1 MNKIPS
7 ETEEIAKRLEEGVR
21 DVFHSQKYMDYL
33 KVMSQFHEYSL
44 NNTLLIMMQRPS
56 ASIVA
61 GYNAWKQMGRRV
73 NRGEKGIRILAPSPY
88 TLKVEQTQKNEKG
101 EIIKDQKGNAVKEI
115 VEIKKI
121 AFRPVSVFDVEQFT
135 AISKVSDIPIVTESI
150 TGSQIK
156 GYCTRDKIV
165 LNESNSDLQNLK
177 TLVHELAHH
186 KLHFSPENELK
197 SRQTKEVEAESIAY
211 MVCQHFGIDTSEYSF
226 GYIAGWSSGKD
237 VKELKGSLEVI
248 KGTASGM
255 IKRIDESLAEVDKM
269 IGLRKSCLSQLRKN
283 QEIVKEN
290 NTTKEVRAVEVLR

>member
-1 MNKIPS
+1 MNKIQS

-61 GYNAWKQMGRRV
+61 GYNAWKQMGRQV

-88 TLKVEQTQKNEKG
+88 TLN
-101 EIIKDQKGNAVKEI
+101 
-115 VEIKKI
+115 
-121 AFRPVSVFDVEQFT
+121 
-135 AISKVSDIPIVTESI
+135 
-150 TGSQIK
+150 
-156 GYCTRDKIV
+156 
-165 LNESNSDLQNLK
+165 
-177 TLVHELAHH
+177 
-186 KLHFSPENELK
+186 
-197 SRQTKEVEAESIAY
+197 
-211 MVCQHFGIDTSEYSF
+211 IDTSEYSF

>member
-1 MNKIPS
+1 MNKIQS

-61 GYNAWKQMGRRV
+61 GYNAWKQMGRQV

-121 AFRPVSVFDVEQFT
+121 AFRPVSVFDVEQTAGKELPQLTSALIGTSEKYRQIFT

-177 TLVHELAHH
+177 T
-186 KLHFSPENELK
+186 
-197 SRQTKEVEAESIAY
+197 
-211 MVCQHFGIDTSEYSF
+211 
-226 GYIAGWSSGKD
+226 
-237 VKELKGSLEVI
+237 GS
-248 KGTASGM
+248 
-255 IKRIDESLAEVDKM
+255 
-269 IGLRKSCLSQLRKN
+269 
-283 QEIVKEN
+283 
-290 NTTKEVRAVEVLR
+290 

>member
-1 MNKIPS
+1 MNKIQS

-61 GYNAWKQMGRRV
+61 GYNAWKQMGRQV

-121 AFRPVSVFDVEQFT
+121 AFRPVSVFDVEQTAGKELPQLTSALIGTSEKYRQIFT

-165 LNESNSDLQNLK
+165 L
-177 TLVHELAHH
+177 
-186 KLHFSPENELK
+186 
-197 SRQTKEVEAESIAY
+197 
-211 MVCQHFGIDTSEYSF
+211 
-226 GYIAGWSSGKD
+226 
-237 VKELKGSLEVI
+237 KELKGSLEVI

>member
-1 MNKIPS
+1 MNKIQS

-61 GYNAWKQMGRRV
+61 GYNAWKQMGRQV

-121 AFRPVSVFDVEQFT
+121 AFRPVSVFDVEQT
-135 AISKVSDIPIVTESI
+135 A
-150 TGSQIK
+150 G
-156 GYCTRDKIV
+156 
-165 LNESNSDLQNLK
+165 
-177 TLVHELAHH
+177 
-186 KLHFSPENELK
+186 
-197 SRQTKEVEAESIAY
+197 AESIAY

>member
-1 MNKIPS
+1 MNKIQS

-61 GYNAWKQMGRRV
+61 GYNAWKQMGRQV
-73 NRGEKGIRILAPSPY
+73 NRGE
-88 TLKVEQTQKNEKG
+88 
-101 EIIKDQKGNAVKEI
+101 
-115 VEIKKI
+115 
-121 AFRPVSVFDVEQFT
+121 
-135 AISKVSDIPIVTESI
+135 VSDIPIVTESI

-186 KLHFSPENELK
+186 KLHFSTENELK

>member
-1 MNKIPS
+1 MNKIQS

-61 GYNAWKQMGRRV
+61 GYNAWKQMGRQV
-73 NRGEKGIRILAPSPY
+73 NRGEGTS
-88 TLKVEQTQKNEKG
+88 EKYR
-101 EIIKDQKGNAVKEI
+101 QM
-115 VEIKKI
+115 
-121 AFRPVSVFDVEQFT
+121 FT

-150 TGSQIK
+150 TGSQTK

-186 KLHFSPENELK
+186 KLHFSPESELK

-269 IGLRKSCLSQLRKN
+269 VGLRKSCLSQLRKN